1 VEERAEA
8 AARQRAAS
16 PPPANVIPIF
26 HQPEDREDHTA
37 STVKSERSR
46 RRGSLLVSRFG
57 QVRHGWLLY

>member
-1 VEERAEA
+1 MEEMAEA

-16 PPPANVIPIF
+16 LPPTNIIPVF
-26 HQPEDREDHTA
+26 HQPEDREDPTA

-57 QVRHGWLLY
+57 QVRHSLLLY